1 MQARTTH
8 ENPSIPTD
16 AIRLII
22 AVISVGSVDAK
33 DEYSSGNTTNS
44 MTTID
49 NNERTIPSFA
59 ILLIQSATSILSS
72 TDGFWL
78 LVSTLMSPDG
88 NIPPGIY

>member
-8 ENPSIPTD
+8 EKPSIPTD

-49 NNERTIPSFA
+49 NNERTIPSLA
-59 ILLIQSATSILSS
+59 IRLIQSATSTLSS
-72 TDGFWL
+72 TDGF
-78 LVSTLMSPDG
+78 
-88 NIPPGIY
+88 

>member
-8 ENPSIPTD
+8 EKPSIPTD

-49 NNERTIPSFA
+49 NNERTIPSLA
-59 ILLIQSATSILSS
+59 IRLIQSATSTLSS

-78 LVSTLMSPDG
+78 LVSTLMSTDD
-88 NIPPGIY
+88 NMPPGIN